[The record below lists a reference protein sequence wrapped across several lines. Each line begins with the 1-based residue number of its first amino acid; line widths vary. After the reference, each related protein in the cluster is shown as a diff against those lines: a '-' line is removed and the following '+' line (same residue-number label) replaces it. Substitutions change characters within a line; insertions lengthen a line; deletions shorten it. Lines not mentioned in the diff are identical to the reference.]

1 MRFADIKGNADVVR
15 ALVGMVDS
23 GRVPHAIMLHEDDG
37 GGAMP
42 LALAFL
48 QYLYCRDRNGGDSC
62 GECPRCSKISKLIH
76 PDVHFIH
83 PIVVKKDTTSLS
95 YVADF
100 RSLVLSNP
108 CFTET
113 ELGEALGFEGKSTLI
128 PVAEARS
135 ILDSLALSALEGGWR
150 SVIIYLPEKMNQDAS
165 NRLLKMIEEPPSQT
179 QFLLITHAPEKVLS
193 TISSRCQTIR
203 VRPSGASKDVS
214 GESVGL
220 YAELWAS
227 LMNALTARDLLAAL
241 EVGDSL
247 AALPSRESAK
257 AFCRF
262 AVSQLRLMFLERQHL
277 DALAPG
283 TDPQTA
289 LWTSKVKPT
298 FPRLAS
304 EAFDRARSLVERNV
318 NAKILFADLVG
329 KLYTLV

>member
-1 MRFADIKGNADVVR
+1 MRFADIKGNTEVVR
-15 ALVGMVDS
+15 ALAGMVDS

-48 QYLYCRDRNGGDSC
+48 QYLYCRDRRDSDSC

-135 ILDSLALSALEGGWR
+135 ILDKLSLSALEGGYR

-179 QFLLITHAPEKVLS
+179 QFLLITHAPEKVLT

-203 VRPSGASKDVS
+203 VRPSGFSKEVS
-214 GESVGL
+214 GESVGIYEDL
-220 YAELWAS
+220 FRQ
-227 LMNALTARDLLAAL
+227 LMTALCSRDLLGAL
-241 EVGDSL
+241 EAGDSL

-257 AFCRF
+257 AFCRY
-262 AVSQLRLMFLERQHL
+262 AVSQLRLMFLLRQHL
-277 DALAPG
+277 DTLASG
-283 TDPQTA
+283 QDA
-289 LWTSKVKPT
+289 YLAGWAAKVKPT
-298 FPRLAS
+298 FPRMAS
-304 EAFDRARSLVERNV
+304 EAFDRARSLIERNV
-318 NAKILFADLVG
+318 NAKILFADLAG
-329 KLYTLV
+329 KLYTLI